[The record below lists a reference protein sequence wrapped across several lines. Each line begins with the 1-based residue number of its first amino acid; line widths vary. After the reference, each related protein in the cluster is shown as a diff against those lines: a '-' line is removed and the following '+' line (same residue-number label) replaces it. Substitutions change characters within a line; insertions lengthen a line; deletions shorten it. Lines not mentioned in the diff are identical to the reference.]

1 MRLFLVLLITS
12 FMLSISSMTFGQTY
26 GVELHN
32 SLMPASSGMGG
43 ASLSQPQDIQSAI
56 YANPATMTQFEGT
69 QFSYGGGW
77 AEPTYNIT
85 QTTSAPLA
93 GVTPFQAKSQTP
105 GSLVSNIGVLFDN
118 NVMGRPV
125 KIGLG
130 LMTNAGLGVDFRQVP
145 ESNGTHLSLLAL
157 DAVSSAAMQLS
168 DRISIGSSVNLG
180 TGILD
185 GPFASSSSSQIDYA
199 LRGSIGLN
207 YELAPG
213 RTLGAYWQSR
223 KNHTFDDVVRFPGGS
238 FQDINLSLPSNVG
251 LGIAD
256 SCLMNGRLLLA
267 TDVIFKQYSEAD
279 FFRSVYSDQWVL
291 QLGSQYIL
299 NPRIRLRSGYAYN
312 ENPLLET
319 VPLSIGGV
327 IPIGGAPGI
336 QYVQGQLAAVSQHRL
351 TGGVGI
357 REIMPNTDLDL
368 SIGGMFLGTDTF
380 GGTTAS
386 VESYWFAMGL
396 TWRFGGCNQESCS
409 PCSSCNSCE
418 GSDPMSTEY
427 SSGQPIIQ

>member
-1 MRLFLVLLITS
+1 MRLFVILLIAS
-12 FMLSISSMTFGQTY
+12 FVMANSSRAVGQTY

-85 QTTSAPLA
+85 QTTAAPLA

-105 GSLVSNIGVLFDN
+105 GSLVSNIGVLFDSE
-118 NVMGRPV
+118 VIGRQV
-125 KIGLG
+125 KVGLG

-157 DAVSSAAMQLS
+157 DAVSSVAMQLS
-168 DRISIGSSVNLG
+168 DRVSIGSSVNIG

-207 YELAPG
+207 YQLTPG
-213 RTLGAYWQSR
+213 RTLGLYWQSR
-223 KNHTFDDVVRFPGGS
+223 KNHTFDDVVRFPNGS
-238 FQDINLSLPSNVG
+238 FQDINLDLPSNVG

-256 SCLMNGRLLLA
+256 SSLMNGRLLLA
-267 TDVIFKQYSEAD
+267 TDVLFKQYSDAD

-312 ENPLLET
+312 ENPLLDV
-319 VPLSIGGV
+319 VPLEIGGV
-327 IPIGGAPGI
+327 IPIGGLPAI
-336 QYVQGQLAAVSQHRL
+336 QFVQGQLAAVSQHRL
-351 TGGVGI
+351 TGGIGI
-357 REIMPNTDLDL
+357 RDLMPNVDLDM
-368 SIGGMFLGTDTF
+368 SIGGMFQGTDTF

-396 TWRFGGCNQESCS
+396 TWKFGGCNQESCT
-409 PCSSCNSCE
+409 PCSTCVPSQLGNPDSSE
-418 GSDPMSTEY
+418 A
-427 SSGQPIIQ
+427 SGQIWQ